1 MASKYF
7 DQIKVSESSKRYI
20 DKSFAISDRIITI
33 LEQKQ
38 MTQRQLA
45 EKMGKRE
52 SEISKWLTGTH
63 NFTLKT
69 IAKLEE
75 VLGDDI
81 FLVITSDIPLH
92 LIGETDSKRYYKN
105 EKHRSNWKVWQN
117 IELDE
122 KDSTEMLYAVS
133 A

>member
-1 MASKYF
+1 MPVGRFKFNNITIIETFNNMTSKYF
-7 DQIKVSESSKRYI
+7 DQVKVSELSKRYI
-20 DKSFAISDRIITI
+20 DKSFAISDRIITL
-33 LEQKQ
+33 LERKQ

-75 VLGDDI
+75 ILEEDIVL
-81 FLVITSDIPLH
+81 VSV
-92 LIGETDSKRYYKN
+92 ESTDEVMSF
-105 EKHRSNWKVWQN
+105 
-117 IELDE
+117 
-122 KDSTEMLYAVS
+122 
-133 A
+133 